1 MAEQALEFMAQVWI
15 LRGEIGA
22 LLVQHALLAA
32 AGIVGGA
39 VIAIPAGVFISR
51 HPAWGAP
58 LATQRVAE
66 HPI

>member
-15 LRGEIGA
+15 LRGEIGE

-39 VIAIPAGVFISR
+39 VIAIPAGIFISR
-51 HPAWGAP
+51 HPA
-58 LATQRVAE
+58 
-66 HPI
+66 